1 MEEEQDR
8 ILLSSLGVKSA
19 NPEDIE
25 RVVLEKVAAV
35 PASSLSLS
43 LGSSSLILFPLK
55 LMRNFNLKLGVEI
68 HYHIIS

>member
-43 LGSSSLILFPLK
+43 LSRFKFTDSVSF
-55 LMRNFNLKLGVEI
+55 EI
-68 HYHIIS
+68 DAEL

>member
-43 LGSSSLILFPLK
+43 RFKFTDSVSFEIDAK
-55 LMRNFNLKLGVEI
+55 L
-68 HYHIIS
+68 

>member
-25 RVVLEKVAAV
+25 RHVLEKVI
-35 PASSLSLS
+35 PILFHLN
-43 LGSSSLILFPLK
+43 LNLNLILLK
-55 LMRNFNLKLGVEI
+55 LICMCLVLFNRMKPKP
-68 HYHIIS
+68 